1 MFSIILRDKTE
12 LQAKNTKLLKK
23 IAELERK
30 VKERESQVEKKER
43 ELQNLIKKQGQRD
56 KPHAL
61 QRQSSY
67 EKAVASSQGSV
78 KTKAKDQE
86 IRSLQRRLDNLESVK
101 LEGEEHIL
109 EISRKDEEIRQLKE
123 NIERLRNQKS
133 TAETGMETITK
144 QAEYFEIQYCTE
156 KEHTQRLQDEIKQL
170 QQQLD
175 LVPLSEPGKSS
186 GGEEGSAKIIAH
198 LRNRIKQLTDDTSK
212 LKEHSL
218 EQSRAVLSLRQQAE
232 MSKVC

>member
-43 ELQNLIKKQGQRD
+43 ELQNLIEKRRQRD
-56 KPHAL
+56 KPHPL

-67 EKAVASSQGSV
+67 EKVVTSSQGSI

-86 IRSLQRRLDNLESVK
+86 IHSLRQLDNLESVK
-101 LEGEEHIL
+101 LEDEKHIL

-144 QAEYFEIQYCTE
+144 QVEYFEIQYCTE
-156 KEHTQRLQDEIKQL
+156 KKHTQRLQDEIKQL